1 MHSRNCFSHGGKFS
15 LPVAAFLAAAG
26 MVLLMGNSE
35 AMAQKCKPVNGQLD
49 SQFTSPTTI
58 SGRVIGGLQAD
69 FDVSLTSQT
78 PLSAVDSVP
87 LPPEAAGVA
96 FVTGRTVFHTKK
108 GDSLFG
114 VNAAAADFNP
124 SGDGHLSDFITF
136 AGGTGKLVGAFG
148 HIVVVGYLDFATST
162 IDASYRG
169 ELCTPASH
177 GHHDD

>member
-1 MHSRNCFSHGGKFS
+1 MHSRNCFSPGVKRS
-15 LPVAAFLAAAG
+15 LPTVAFLAATVMA
-26 MVLLMGNSE
+26 LLMGNSE
-35 AMAQKCKPVNGQLD
+35 AMAQKCKPVHGQLN
-49 SQFTSPTTI
+49 SHLTSPATI
-58 SGRVIGGLQAD
+58 SGTVIGGLQAD

-78 PLSAVDSVP
+78 LLSTVDTVP

-148 HIVVVGYLDFATST
+148 HIVVVGYQDFDSST
-162 IDASYRG
+162 IDASYSG